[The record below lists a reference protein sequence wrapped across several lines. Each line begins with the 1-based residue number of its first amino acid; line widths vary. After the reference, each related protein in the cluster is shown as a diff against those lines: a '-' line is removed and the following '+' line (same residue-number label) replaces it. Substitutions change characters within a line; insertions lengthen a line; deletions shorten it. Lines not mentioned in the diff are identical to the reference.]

1 MLMTRLYTLAV
12 NQKEIVAVDM
22 EVPNWLPVQPKL
34 NRSWL
39 HSIVRQALARVLQ
52 PAPAYLGCDSSRI
65 G

>member
-12 NQKEIVAVDM
+12 DHKEIVVVDM
-22 EVPNWLPVQPKL
+22 EVPAWLPVKPRL
-34 NRSWL
+34 NRAWL
-39 HSIVRQALARVLQ
+39 RNIVREALARVLQ